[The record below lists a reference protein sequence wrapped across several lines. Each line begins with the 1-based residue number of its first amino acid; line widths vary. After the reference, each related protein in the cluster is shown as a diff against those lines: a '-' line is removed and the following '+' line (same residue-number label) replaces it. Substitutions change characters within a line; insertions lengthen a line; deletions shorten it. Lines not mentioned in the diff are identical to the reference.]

1 MKKLIEKKNSLI
13 DEMEGILEKAKA
25 ETRAFTDE
33 EDTRV
38 EEIKKEI
45 RGLEKVIADEEEKRQ
60 FDYSKVTQTSG
71 ESSTK
76 SEEETR
82 ALEIEK
88 EERSFIEAVISGEL
102 RNLTAGQNGSI
113 IPVTIASDIIDTVK
127 EMCPLLEHAD
137 IYHVAGELRLPKF
150 KPTSG
155 APAGAT
161 TPIAAKYVDE
171 FAELTEHTA
180 QFETVNLSNQII
192 GVLVK
197 VSKSLLNRAGF
208 DVRGFIVKKV
218 AKAIVEFLE
227 REMLVGSGGVR
238 IQGAIKTN
246 TTVTAAN
253 ADKITTEDL
262 VDLQMSVPTVYQQN
276 CMWIMHKDVLK
287 HLRKLKDANGNFL
300 LQPDLRQGFGYT
312 ILGKPIHLSDSM
324 EKEITNGKEVILYM
338 DASGYAVK
346 MTKAV
351 EIQMLMEKYATQYAV
366 GVCAYCEIDAK
377 IADETKIAKLKMKA

>member
-71 ESSTK
+71 ESGTK

-88 EERSFIEAVISGEL
+88 EERAFIEAVQNGEL

-113 IPVTIASDIIDTVK
+113 IPVTIASDIIDIVK

-161 TPIAAKYVDE
+161 TPIAAAYVNE

-180 QFETVNLSNQII
+180 QFETVNLSNQIV

-197 VSKSLLNRAGF
+197 MSKSLLNRAGF
-208 DVRGFIVKKV
+208 DVRGFIVNKV
-218 AKAIVEFLE
+218 AKSIVEFLE
-227 REMLVGSGGVR
+227 KEMLVGAQLGK
-238 IQGAIKTN
+238 IQGAIG
-246 TTVTAAN
+246 TTTEVVAAN
-253 ADKITTEDL
+253 TNRFDTTDL
-262 VDLQMSVPTVYQQN
+262 VDLQMAIPSAYQKN

-287 HLRKLKDANGNFL
+287 ALRKLKTGDGQFILNPDATA
-300 LQPDLRQGFGYT
+300 PFGWT
-312 ILGKPIHLSDSM
+312 ILGKPVYLSDSM
-324 EKEITNGKEVILYM
+324 PNRIETDQNVMLYM
-338 DASGYAVK
+338 DPSGYAVK
-346 MTKAV
+346 MTKSV

-366 GVCAYCEIDAK
+366 GVCAYVELDAK
-377 IADETKIAKLKMKA
+377 IADETKVARLKMA

>member
-71 ESSTK
+71 ESGTK

-88 EERSFIEAVISGEL
+88 EERAFIEAVISGEL

-161 TPIAAKYVDE
+161 TPIAAAYVNE

-197 VSKSLLNRAGF
+197 MSKSLLNRAGF

-227 REMLVGSGGVR
+227 REMLVGNGGAR

-253 ADKITTEDL
+253 VDKITTEDL

-276 CMWIMHKDVLK
+276 CMWIMHKDILK

-312 ILGKPIHLSDSM
+312 ILGKPVHLSDSM
-324 EKEITNGKEVILYM
+324 EKEITNEKEVILYM

-346 MTKAV
+346 ITKAV

-377 IADETKIAKLKMKA
+377 ISDETKIAKLKMKA